1 MYFSKKKK
9 ENLAPEKEDIT
20 WFTFSDQNIIKKR
33 IENILWNK

>member
-1 MYFSKKKK
+1 MYFSKNKK

-20 WFTFSDQNIIKKR
+20 WFTFSDQNIIKKG